1 MEEEEVSTE
10 HGEVERDVNGVVE
23 MENGEVVV
31 EMEIDF
37 KPIEHPPEPPD
48 DDQPIKC
55 PIPDTMSLIVDEV
68 FDEPCTESLQTIA
81 ELLKGN
87 ETTSTENSSGTD
99 ESEAKHETVLPEL
112 ATDTDTKSAHK
123 SPHHKIFQVFQQCK
137 ELHV

>member
-1 MEEEEVSTE
+1 MEEEEVTKE
-10 HGEVERDVNGVVE
+10 HVEGESCVDGVVE
-23 MENGEVVV
+23 MENGGAVL

-55 PIPDTMSLIVDEV
+55 PLPDPMSLIVDEV

-87 ETTSTENSSGTD
+87 ETSTENSSGTD
-99 ESEAKHETVLPEL
+99 ENETKHETVLPEL
-112 ATDTDTKSAHK
+112 ATDTKSAHK